1 MLGLEKINTYYGK
14 SHVLF
19 DVSLHIRQGEIV
31 GLLGRNGVGKT
42 TTLRTI
48 IGLTPPA
55 NGSILFK
62 GQEIA
67 GRKPYQIASSGI
79 GFVPEERCI
88 FPNLTVDQNLIMGI
102 KPGHYRKSNQNGW
115 TIDQCYDHFP
125 ILKDKG
131 QRKGGVLSGG
141 EMQILTIAR
150 TLMGN
155 PELIMIDEPTEGL
168 SPIMVAE
175 VGKIIREI
183 HEAGK
188 TILLVE
194 QKLPLVLG
202 LAQRVYVMSKGQI
215 QWEGTPGALRM
226 ETAVCKQCLEV

>member
-1 MLGLEKINTYYGK
+1 MLGLENINTYYGK

-19 DVSLHIRQGEIV
+19 DVSLHIKQGEIV

-48 IGLTPPA
+48 IGLAPPS

-67 GRKPYQIASSGI
+67 GRKPYQIASAGI

-102 KPGHYRKSNQNGW
+102 KPGHYRKSNQKGW

-125 ILKDKG
+125 ILKDKS

-175 VGKIIREI
+175 VSKVIRQI
-183 HEAGK
+183 HASG
-188 TILLVE
+188 TTVLLVE

-202 LAQRVYVMSKGQI
+202 LAQKVYVMSKGTI
-215 QWEGTPGALRM
+215 QWEGTPEALKAQ
-226 ETAVCKQCLEV
+226 TDVCKKYLEV

>member
-19 DVSLHIRQGEIV
+19 DVSLFIRQGEIV

-125 ILKDKG
+125 ILKGKS

-226 ETAVCKQCLEV
+226 ETAVCKQYLEV

>member
-19 DVSLHIRQGEIV
+19 DVSLHIEQGQIV

-55 NGSILFK
+55 DGSILFK

-102 KPGHYRKSNQNGW
+102 KPGHYRKKHQHGW
-115 TIDQCYDHFP
+115 TIDQCYDRFP
-125 ILKDKG
+125 ILKDKS

-168 SPIMVAE
+168 SPLMVAE
-175 VGKIIREI
+175 VSKVIRQI
-183 HEAGK
+183 HASG
-188 TILLVE
+188 TTVLLVE

-202 LAQRVYVMSKGQI
+202 LAQKVYVMSKGMI
-215 QWEGTPGALRM
+215 QWEGTPDALR
-226 ETAVCKQCLEV
+226 AQNDVCKKYLEV